1 MSVNASAVPAVTS
14 AEVSVPTNLIVIHGN
29 GSGNQPPTPPRLPS
43 VQPEI
48 VQMPFSP
55 GTQLIDDILMAGSFG
70 RIQTMCSRRK
80 KYLGC
85 TPDLSQN
92 DNELRLS
99 MEKNDNLSVVH
110 ITDLKTLEAGHQAG
124 RKLIGFLRMKL
135 NQGIVIDG
143 ELVQDELTFPL
154 QELVDAGLY
163 SAVTSARRGFKA
175 GMPAILS
182 LKMRFDLQCRKSAH
196 PQEEL
201 LCPFVSAS
209 IENGICRIKL
219 EEDFDWSIFFAF
231 YAPTPKWIF
240 SLKLPA
246 QALAL
251 YLHEI
256 ARQHTDNVE
265 KGKTIT
271 VKLETL
277 RCKLCLSEG
286 TNWNGCRDVLG
297 AVTRAVEAIE
307 IRQSEILKTTEL
319 PAINRAE
326 EQWFHVFPGILFG
339 YDPDEP
345 ATMKAFTSA
354 RLTFK
359 IGGPVQTQLTEFN
372 ERKRRKTEARE
383 KKEAKR
389 QEAIDKIVAERTA
402 DKQEREATEAAAAE
416 TVPANPADSAEP
428 TSPGGLVQQIL
439 QEREA
444 RARRRRR

>member
-1 MSVNASAVPAVTS
+1 MSVHASAVPAVTS

-29 GSGNQPPTPPRLPS
+29 GNGQPPAPPRLPS
-43 VQPEI
+43 VQSEI

-85 TPDLSQN
+85 TPDLSRN

-99 MEKNDNLSVVH
+99 MEKNGNTSVVH
-110 ITDLKTLEAGHQAG
+110 IVDLKALEAGHQAG
-124 RKLIGFLRMKL
+124 RKLFGFLRMKL

-163 SAVTSARRGFKA
+163 SAVTSARRGFNA

-219 EEDFDWSIFFAF
+219 EEDFDWNIFFAF

-265 KGKTIT
+265 KGETIT

-307 IRQSEILKTTEL
+307 ILQSKILKTMEL
-319 PAINRAE
+319 PAISRADE
-326 EQWFHVFPGILFG
+326 RWFHNFPGILFG

-345 ATMKAFTSA
+345 ATMKAFASA

-389 QEAIDKIVAERTA
+389 QEAIDKIVAERTV
-402 DKQEREATEAAAAE
+402 DKQEREAAAPVNNHAKLS
-416 TVPANPADSAEP
+416 DSAEP